1 LTATPATPDALSPA
15 EKEVADLCAELIR
28 IDSSNYGDGSGPG
41 ERAAGEA
48 VMARLAEVGIDAT
61 YVESAPGRGNV
72 ITRVEGT
79 DPSLPALL
87 VHGHLDVVP
96 ANAADWS
103 VDPFAGEVRD
113 GYIWGRGAVD
123 MKDMDAMML
132 AVLRQLTRDGRRPRR
147 DLVFAWLADEEAGS
161 VHGAKWL
168 SVNHPELFEG
178 VTEAISEVGGYSL
191 EVDPSLRLYLIE
203 TAQKGL
209 AWMKLIADG
218 TAGHGSMLN
227 SDNAVTEIA
236 QAVAR
241 IGAHPWPTTLTPTVR
256 RFLTEV
262 ADAYGIPFDENDPG
276 PILDRIGP
284 LVRFVGATLSHTA
297 NPTQLG
303 AGYKANVIPG
313 QASAVIDGR
322 FLPGHEEDFFKT
334 VDSLMGPK
342 VRREFVHHD
351 IALETTFDG
360 ALVESMIAALKAED
374 PAARAIPYCMSG
386 GTDNKSFSEE
396 LGVRGFGFVPLR
408 LPAELD
414 FASMFHGVD
423 ERVPVDALQFGV
435 RVLDRLLLNY

>member
-1 LTATPATPDALSPA
+1 MTPA
-15 EKEVADLCAELIR
+15 EKEVADLCVELIR
-28 IDSSNYGDGSGPG
+28 VDSSNYGDGSGPG
-41 ERAAGEA
+41 ERAAAEV
-48 VMARLAEVGIDAT
+48 VMARLDEVGIEST
-61 YVESAPGRGNV
+61 YIESEPGRGNV
-72 ITRVEGT
+72 VTRVEGS
-79 DPSLPALL
+79 DSSLPALL

-132 AVLRQLTRDGRRPRR
+132 AVLRQMKREGKKPKRDI
-147 DLVFAWLADEEAGS
+147 VFAWVADEEAGG
-161 VHGAKWL
+161 VYGAKHL
-168 SVNHPELFEG
+168 TAHHPELFEG
-178 VTEAISEVGGYSL
+178 VTESISEVGGYSL

-227 SDNAVTEIA
+227 SDNAVTEVA
-236 QAVAR
+236 KAVAR
-241 IGAHPWPTTLTPTVR
+241 IGAHEWPITLTPTVR
-256 RFLTEV
+256 TFLTEV
-262 ADAYGIPFDENDPG
+262 ADAFQIPFDPANPQNV
-276 PILDRIGP
+276 LDKIGP
-284 LVRFVGATLSHTA
+284 LVRFVGATLSHTS

-303 AGYKANVIPG
+303 AGYKSNVIPG
-313 QASAVIDGR
+313 QATAVVDGR

-334 VDSLMGPK
+334 VDSLIGEK

-374 PAARAIPYCMSG
+374 PTARAVPYCMSG
-386 GTDNKSFSEE
+386 GTDNKTFFAD
-396 LGVRGFGFVPLR
+396 LNIRGFGFVPLR
-408 LPAELD
+408 LPKDMD
-414 FASMFHGVD
+414 FAAMFHGVD
-423 ERVPVDALQFGV
+423 ERVPVEALQFGV

>member
-1 LTATPATPDALSPA
+1 MTPA
-15 EKEVADLCAELIR
+15 ENEVADLCVELIKV
-28 IDSSNYGDGSGPG
+28 DSSNYGDDSGPG
-41 ERAAGEA
+41 ERAAAEV
-48 VMARLAEVGIDAT
+48 VMARLAEVGIEAT
-61 YVESAPGRGNV
+61 YLESAPGRGNV
-72 ITRVEGT
+72 ITRVEGS

-113 GYIWGRGAVD
+113 GYVWGRGAVD

-147 DLVFAWLADEEAGS
+147 DLVFAWLADEEAGGNL
-161 VHGAKWL
+161 GAKYL
-168 SVNHPELFEG
+168 TKHHPGLFEG

-191 EVDPSLRLYLIE
+191 EIDPSLRLYLIE

-209 AWMKLIADG
+209 SWMRLMADG

-227 SDNAVTEIA
+227 PDNAVTEVA
-236 QAVAR
+236 KAVAR
-241 IGAHPWPTTLTPTVR
+241 IGAHDWPLTYTPTVR
-256 RFLTEV
+256 RFLTEM
-262 ADAYGIPFDENDPG
+262 ADAYGLPFDEDDPG
-276 PILDRIGP
+276 PLLDRLGP
-284 LVRFVGATLSHTA
+284 LVRFVGATLRHTA
-297 NPTQLG
+297 NPTQLD

-313 QASAVIDGR
+313 QASAVVDGR
-322 FLPGHEEDFFKT
+322 FLPGFEDEFFAT
-334 VDSLMGPK
+334 IDSLIGPK

-386 GTDNKSFSEE
+386 GTDNKTFFAD
-396 LGVRGFGFVPLR
+396 LNVRGFGFVPLR
-408 LPAELD
+408 LPAGLD

-423 ERVPVDALQFGV
+423 ERVPVEALQFGV

>member
-1 LTATPATPDALSPA
+1 MTSAEPMTPA
-15 EKEVADLCAELIR
+15 EKEVADLCVELIR
-28 IDSSNYGDGSGPG
+28 VDSSNYGDGSGPG
-41 ERAAGEA
+41 ERAAAEV
-48 VMARLAEVGIDAT
+48 VMARLAEVGIEAT
-61 YVESAPGRGNV
+61 YVESEPGRGNV
-72 ITRVEGT
+72 VTRVEGS

-132 AVLRQLTRDGRRPRR
+132 AVLRQLKREGRRPRR
-147 DLVFAWLADEEAGS
+147 DIVFAWLADEEAGG
-161 VHGAKWL
+161 VYGAKYL
-168 SVNHPELFEG
+168 TAHHPELFEG
-178 VTEAISEVGGYSL
+178 VTESISEVGGYSL

-209 AWMKLIADG
+209 AWMKLTADG

-227 SDNAVTEIA
+227 DDNAVTEVA
-236 QAVAR
+236 RAVAR
-241 IGAHPWPTTLTPTVR
+241 IGEHDWPLTYTPTVR
-256 RFLTEV
+256 QFLTEV
-262 ADAYGIPFDENDPG
+262 ADAFGLEFDEADPQ
-276 PILDRIGP
+276 PVLDRIGP
-284 LVRFVGATLSHTA
+284 LVRFVGATLRHTA
-297 NPTQLG
+297 NPTQLA
-303 AGYKANVIPG
+303 AGYKSNVIPG
-313 QASAVIDGR
+313 QATAVVDGR
-322 FLPGHEEDFFKT
+322 FLPGFEEDFFKT
-334 VDSLMGPK
+334 VDSLIGPK

-374 PAARAIPYCMSG
+374 PTARAVPYCMSG
-386 GTDNKSFSEE
+386 GTDNKTFFAD

-408 LPAELD
+408 LPAGMD
-414 FASMFHGVD
+414 FAAMFHGVD
-423 ERVPVDALQFGV
+423 ERVPVDALRFGV

>member
-1 LTATPATPDALSPA
+1 MTPA
-15 EKEVADLCAELIR
+15 ENEVADLCVELIKV
-28 IDSSNYGDGSGPG
+28 DSSNYGDDSGPG
-41 ERAAGEA
+41 ERAAAEV
-48 VMARLAEVGIDAT
+48 VMARLAEVGIEAT
-61 YVESAPGRGNV
+61 YLESAPGRGNV
-72 ITRVEGT
+72 ITRVEGS

-113 GYIWGRGAVD
+113 GYVWGRGAVD

-147 DLVFAWLADEEAGS
+147 DLVFAWLADEEAGGNL
-161 VHGAKWL
+161 GAKYL
-168 SVNHPELFEG
+168 TKHHPGLFEG

-191 EVDPSLRLYLIE
+191 EIDPSLRLYLIE

-209 AWMKLIADG
+209 SWMRLMADG
-218 TAGHGSMLN
+218 TAGHGSMLHP
-227 SDNAVTEIA
+227 DNAVTEVA
-236 QAVAR
+236 KAVAR
-241 IGAHPWPTTLTPTVR
+241 IGAHDWPLTYTPTVR
-256 RFLTEV
+256 RFLTEM
-262 ADAYGIPFDENDPG
+262 ADAYGLEFDEADPG
-276 PILDRIGP
+276 PLLDRLGP
-284 LVRFVGATLSHTA
+284 LVRFVGATLRHTA
-297 NPTQLG
+297 NPTQLD

-313 QASAVIDGR
+313 QASAVVDGR
-322 FLPGHEEDFFKT
+322 YLPGYEDEFFAT
-334 VDSLMGPK
+334 IDSLMGPK

-386 GTDNKSFSEE
+386 GTDNKTFFAD
-396 LGVRGFGFVPLR
+396 LNVRGFGFVPLR
-408 LPAELD
+408 LPADLD
-414 FASMFHGVD
+414 FAAMFHGVD
-423 ERVPVDALQFGV
+423 ERVPVEALQFGV

>member
-1 LTATPATPDALSPA
+1 MTPTTPAEITA
-15 EKEVADLCAELIR
+15 ENEVADLCAELIR
-28 IDSSNYGDGSGPG
+28 VDTSNYGDGTGPG
-41 ERAAGEA
+41 ERAAAEV
-48 VMARLAEVGIDAT
+48 VMARLAEVGIEGT
-61 YVESAPGRGNV
+61 YVESEPGRGNV

-132 AVLRQLTRDGRRPRR
+132 ALLRQLTREGRRPRR
-147 DLVFAWLADEEAGS
+147 DLVFAWVADEEAGGNL
-161 VHGAKWL
+161 GAKYL
-168 SVNHPELFEG
+168 TKHHADLFEG

-209 AWMKLIADG
+209 GWMKLIADG

-227 SDNAVTEIA
+227 ADNAVAEVA
-236 QAVAR
+236 RAVAR
-241 IGAHPWPTTLTPTVR
+241 VGDHQWPITLTPTVR

-262 ADAYGIPFDENDPG
+262 ADAFGIPFDENDPA
-276 PILDRIGP
+276 PVLERIGP
-284 LVRFVGATLSHTA
+284 LVRFVGATLQHTA

-313 QASAVIDGR
+313 QATAVIDGR
-322 FLPGHEEDFFKT
+322 FLPGREDEFFAT
-334 VDSLMGPK
+334 VDELIGPK

-374 PAARAIPYCMSG
+374 PTARAVPYCMSG
-386 GTDNKSFSEE
+386 GTDNKAFFED

-408 LPAELD
+408 LPADMD
-414 FASMFHGVD
+414 FSSMFHGVD
-423 ERVPVDALQFGV
+423 ERVPVEALQFGV

>member
-1 LTATPATPDALSPA
+1 MTPAEL
-15 EKEVADLCAELIR
+15 EVADLCVELIR
-28 IDSSNYGDGSGPG
+28 VDSSNYGDGSGPG
-41 ERAAGEA
+41 ERAAAEV
-48 VMARLAEVGIDAT
+48 VMARLAEVGIEAT
-61 YVESAPGRGNV
+61 YLESAPGRGNV

-96 ANAADWS
+96 ANAADWT
-103 VDPFAGEVRD
+103 VDPFSGEVRD

-147 DLVFAWLADEEAGS
+147 DLVFAWLADEEAGGTF
-161 VHGAKWL
+161 GAKYL
-168 SVNHPELFEG
+168 TKHHPGLFEG

-209 AWMKLIADG
+209 AWMKLVADG

-227 SDNAVTEIA
+227 SDNAVTEVA
-236 QAVAR
+236 KAVAR
-241 IGAHPWPTTLTPTVR
+241 IGSHDWPLAYTPTVR
-256 RFLTEV
+256 RFLAEI
-262 ADAYGIPFDENDPG
+262 ADAYALPFDEDDPSVL
-276 PILDRIGP
+276 LDRLGP
-284 LVRFVGATLSHTA
+284 LVRFVGATLRHTA
-297 NPTQLG
+297 NPTQLD
-303 AGYKANVIPG
+303 AGYKSNVIPG

-322 FLPGHEEDFFKT
+322 FLPGFEDDFFKT
-334 VDSLMGPK
+334 IDSLIGPK

-386 GTDNKSFSEE
+386 GTDNKTFFAD
-396 LGVRGFGFVPLR
+396 LDIRGFGFVPLR
-408 LPAELD
+408 LPAGMD

-435 RVLDRLLLNY
+435 RVLERLLLDY

>member
-1 LTATPATPDALSPA
+1 MTPA
-15 EKEVADLCAELIR
+15 EKEVADLCVELIR
-28 IDSSNYGDGSGPG
+28 VDSSNYGDGTGPG
-41 ERAAGEA
+41 ERAAGEV
-48 VMARLAEVGIDAT
+48 VMARLAEVGIEAT

-72 ITRVEGT
+72 VTRVEGT

-132 AVLRQLTRDGRRPRR
+132 AVLRQLKREGRRPRR
-147 DLVFAWLADEEAGS
+147 DIVFAWVADEEAGG
-161 VHGAKWL
+161 VYGAKYL
-168 SVNHPELFEG
+168 TAHHPELFEG
-178 VTEAISEVGGYSL
+178 VTESISEVGGYSL

-209 AWMKLIADG
+209 AWMKLTADG

-236 QAVAR
+236 KAVAR
-241 IGAHPWPTTLTPTVR
+241 IGDHDWPLTYTPTVR
-256 RFLTEV
+256 QFLTEV
-262 ADAYGIPFDENDPG
+262 ADAFGIPFDESDPQ

-284 LVRFVGATLSHTA
+284 LVRFVGATLRNTT

-303 AGYKANVIPG
+303 AGYKSNVIPG
-313 QASAVIDGR
+313 QATAVIDGR
-322 FLPGHEEDFFKT
+322 FLPGFEEEFFKT
-334 VDSLMGPK
+334 FDSLMGPR

-360 ALVESMIAALKAED
+360 ALVESMIAALKTED

-386 GTDNKSFSEE
+386 GTDNKTFFAD

-408 LPAELD
+408 LPADMD

>member
-1 LTATPATPDALSPA
+1 MTTPA
-15 EKEVADLCAELIR
+15 ENEVADLCVELIR
-28 IDSSNYGDGSGPG
+28 VDSSNYGDGSGPG
-41 ERAAGEA
+41 ERAAAEV
-48 VMARLAEVGIDAT
+48 VMSRLAEVGIDAT
-61 YVESAPGRGNV
+61 YVESEPGRGNV
-72 ITRVEGT
+72 ITRIEGT

-96 ANAADWS
+96 ANAADWT

-132 AVLRQLTRDGRRPRR
+132 AVLRQIKREGRRPRR
-147 DLVFAWLADEEAGS
+147 DLVFAWVADEEAGG
-161 VHGAKWL
+161 VYGAKYL
-168 SVNHPELFEG
+168 TAHHPELFEG

-227 SDNAVTEIA
+227 DDNAVTEVA
-236 QAVAR
+236 RAVAR
-241 IGAHPWPTTLTPTVR
+241 IGDHDWPLTYTPTVR

-262 ADAYGIPFDENDPG
+262 ADAFGIPFDEDDPQ
-276 PILDRIGP
+276 PILDKIGP
-284 LVRFVGATLSHTA
+284 LVRFVGATLRHTT

-303 AGYKANVIPG
+303 AGYKSNVIPG
-313 QASAVIDGR
+313 QATAVVDGR
-322 FLPGHEEDFFKT
+322 FLPGFEEEFFKT
-334 VDSLMGPK
+334 VDGLLGPK
-342 VRREFVHHD
+342 VRREFIHHD
-351 IALETTFDG
+351 IALETSFDG
-360 ALVESMIAALKAED
+360 ALVESMIAALKEED

-386 GTDNKSFSEE
+386 GTDNKTFFAD

-408 LPAELD
+408 LPADMD
-414 FASMFHGVD
+414 FAAMFHGVD

>member
-1 LTATPATPDALSPA
+1 MTSVA
-15 EKEVADLCAELIR
+15 ENEVADLCVELIR
-28 IDSSNYGDGSGPG
+28 ADSSNYGDGSGPG
-41 ERAAGEA
+41 ERAAAE
-48 VMARLAEVGIDAT
+48 VIMARLDEVGLDYT
-61 YVESAPGRGNV
+61 YVESEPGRGNV
-72 ITRVEGT
+72 ITRVEGS
-79 DPSLPALL
+79 DPALPALL

-103 VDPFAGEVRD
+103 VDPFGGEIRD

-132 AVLRQLTRDGRRPRR
+132 AVLRQLKNEGRRPRR
-147 DLVFAWLADEEAGS
+147 DLVFAWVADEEAGG
-161 VHGAKWL
+161 VYGAKYL
-168 SVNHPELFEG
+168 TANHPELFEG
-178 VTEAISEVGGYSL
+178 VTESISEVGGYSL

-209 AWMKLIADG
+209 AWMKLVADG

-236 QAVAR
+236 KAVAR
-241 IGAHPWPTTLTPTVR
+241 IGDHSWPITLTPTVR
-256 RFLTEV
+256 TFLTEV
-262 ADAYGIPFDENDPG
+262 ADAFGVPFDPEDPSNV
-276 PILDRIGP
+276 LDRIGP
-284 LVRFVGATLSHTA
+284 LVRFVGATLSHTT

-303 AGYKANVIPG
+303 AGYKSNVIPG
-313 QASAVIDGR
+313 QATAVIDGR

-334 VDSLMGPK
+334 LDALLGEK

-374 PAARAIPYCMSG
+374 PAARAVPYCMSG
-386 GTDNKSFSEE
+386 GTDNKTFFAD

-408 LPAELD
+408 LPKELD

-423 ERVPVDALQFGV
+423 ERVPVEALQFGV
-435 RVLDRLLLNY
+435 RVLDRLLLDY

>member
-1 LTATPATPDALSPA
+1 MTPA
-15 EKEVADLCAELIR
+15 EKEVADLCVELIR
-28 IDSSNYGDGSGPG
+28 VDSSNYGDGSGPG
-41 ERAAGEA
+41 ERAAAEV
-48 VMARLAEVGIDAT
+48 VMARLDEAGIEST
-61 YVESAPGRGNV
+61 YIESEPGRGNV
-72 ITRVEGT
+72 VTRVEGS
-79 DPSLPALL
+79 DSSLPALL

-132 AVLRQLTRDGRRPRR
+132 AVLRQMKREGRKPKRDI
-147 DLVFAWLADEEAGS
+147 VFAWVADEEAGG
-161 VHGAKWL
+161 VYGAKYL
-168 SVNHPELFEG
+168 TAHHPELFEG
-178 VTEAISEVGGYSL
+178 VTESISEVGGYSL

-227 SDNAVTEIA
+227 SDNAVTEVA
-236 QAVAR
+236 KAVAR
-241 IGAHPWPTTLTPTVR
+241 IGAHEWPITLTPTVR
-256 RFLTEV
+256 TFLTEV
-262 ADAYGIPFDENDPG
+262 ADAFQIPFDPANPQNV
-276 PILDRIGP
+276 LDKIGP
-284 LVRFVGATLSHTA
+284 LVRFVGATLSHTS

-303 AGYKANVIPG
+303 AGYKSNVIPG
-313 QASAVIDGR
+313 QATAVVDGR

-334 VDSLMGPK
+334 IDSLIGEK

-374 PAARAIPYCMSG
+374 PTARAVPYCMSG
-386 GTDNKSFSEE
+386 GTDNKTFFAD
-396 LGVRGFGFVPLR
+396 LNIRGFGFVPLR
-408 LPAELD
+408 LPKDMD
-414 FASMFHGVD
+414 FAAMFHGVD
-423 ERVPVDALQFGV
+423 ERVPVEALQFGV

>member
-1 LTATPATPDALSPA
+1 MTPA
-15 EKEVADLCAELIR
+15 EKEVADLCVELIR
-28 IDSSNYGDGSGPG
+28 VDSSNYGDGSGPG
-41 ERAAGEA
+41 ERAAAEV
-48 VMARLAEVGIDAT
+48 VMARLDEAGIEST
-61 YVESAPGRGNV
+61 YIESEPGRGNV
-72 ITRVEGT
+72 VTRVEGS
-79 DPSLPALL
+79 DSSLPALL

-132 AVLRQLTRDGRRPRR
+132 AVLRQMKREGKKPKRDI
-147 DLVFAWLADEEAGS
+147 VFAWVADEEAGG
-161 VHGAKWL
+161 VYGAKHL
-168 SVNHPELFEG
+168 TAHHPELFEG
-178 VTEAISEVGGYSL
+178 VTESISEVGGYSL

-227 SDNAVTEIA
+227 SDNAVTEVA
-236 QAVAR
+236 KAVAR
-241 IGAHPWPTTLTPTVR
+241 IGAHEWPITLTPTVR
-256 RFLTEV
+256 TFLTEV
-262 ADAYGIPFDENDPG
+262 ADAFQIPFDPANPQNV
-276 PILDRIGP
+276 LDKIGP
-284 LVRFVGATLSHTA
+284 LVRFVGATLSHTS

-303 AGYKANVIPG
+303 AGYKSNVIPG
-313 QASAVIDGR
+313 QATAVVDGR

-334 VDSLMGPK
+334 IDSLIGEK

-374 PAARAIPYCMSG
+374 PTARAVPYCMSG
-386 GTDNKSFSEE
+386 GTDNKTFFAD
-396 LGVRGFGFVPLR
+396 LNIRGFGFVPLR
-408 LPAELD
+408 LPKDMD
-414 FASMFHGVD
+414 FAAMFHGVD
-423 ERVPVDALQFGV
+423 ERVPVEALQFGV

>member
-1 LTATPATPDALSPA
+1 MTPA
-15 EKEVADLCAELIR
+15 EKEVADLCVELIR
-28 IDSSNYGDGSGPG
+28 VDSSNYGDGTGPG
-41 ERAAGEA
+41 ERAAAEV
-48 VMARLAEVGIDAT
+48 VMARLDEVGIEST
-61 YVESAPGRGNV
+61 YIESEPGRGNV
-72 ITRVEGT
+72 VTRVEGS
-79 DPSLPALL
+79 DSSLPALL

-132 AVLRQLTRDGRRPRR
+132 AVLRQMKREGKKPKRDI
-147 DLVFAWLADEEAGS
+147 VFAWVADEEAGG
-161 VHGAKWL
+161 VYGAKHL
-168 SVNHPELFEG
+168 TAHHPELFEG
-178 VTEAISEVGGYSL
+178 VTESISEVGGYSL

-227 SDNAVTEIA
+227 SDNAVTEVA
-236 QAVAR
+236 KAVAR
-241 IGAHPWPTTLTPTVR
+241 IGAHEWPITLTPTVR
-256 RFLTEV
+256 TFLTEV
-262 ADAYGIPFDENDPG
+262 ADAFQIPFDPADPQNV
-276 PILDRIGP
+276 LDKIGP
-284 LVRFVGATLSHTA
+284 LVRFVGATLSHTS

-303 AGYKANVIPG
+303 AGYKSNVIPG
-313 QASAVIDGR
+313 QATAVVDGR

-334 VDSLMGPK
+334 VDSLIGEK

-374 PAARAIPYCMSG
+374 PTARAVPYCMSG
-386 GTDNKSFSEE
+386 GTDNKTFFAD
-396 LGVRGFGFVPLR
+396 LNIRGFGFVPLR
-408 LPAELD
+408 LPKDMD
-414 FASMFHGVD
+414 FAAMFHGVD
-423 ERVPVDALQFGV
+423 ERVPVEALQFGV

>member
-1 LTATPATPDALSPA
+1 MTPA
-15 EKEVADLCAELIR
+15 ENEVADLCVELIR
-28 IDSSNYGDGSGPG
+28 ADSSNYGDGSGPG
-41 ERAAGEA
+41 ERAAAEV
-48 VMARLAEVGIDAT
+48 VMARLAEVGIEHT
-61 YVESAPGRGNV
+61 YIESEPGRGNV
-72 ITRVEGT
+72 ITRVEGS

-132 AVLRQLTRDGRRPRR
+132 AVLRQLKREGRKPRR
-147 DLVFAWLADEEAGS
+147 DIVFAWVADEEAGG
-161 VHGAKWL
+161 VYGAKYL
-168 SVNHPELFEG
+168 TAHHPELFEG
-178 VTEAISEVGGYSL
+178 VTESISEVGGYSL

-236 QAVAR
+236 KAVAR
-241 IGAHPWPTTLTPTVR
+241 IGEHDWPLTYTPTVR

-262 ADAYGIPFDENDPG
+262 ADAFGIPFDENDPE
-276 PILDRIGP
+276 PVLAKIGP
-284 LVRFVGATLSHTA
+284 LVRFVGATLRNTV
-297 NPTQLG
+297 NPTQLN
-303 AGYKANVIPG
+303 AGYKSNVIPG
-313 QASAVIDGR
+313 QATAVIDGR
-322 FLPGHEEDFFKT
+322 FLPGYEEEFFKT
-334 VDSLMGPK
+334 VDSLLGSS

-360 ALVESMIAALKAED
+360 DLVESMIAALKSED

-386 GTDNKSFSEE
+386 GTDNKTFFAD

-408 LPAELD
+408 LPADMD

-435 RVLDRLLLNY
+435 RVLDKLLLHY

>member
-1 LTATPATPDALSPA
+1 MTPA
-15 EKEVADLCAELIR
+15 EKEVADLCVELIR
-28 IDSSNYGDGSGPG
+28 VDSSNYGDGSGPG
-41 ERAAGEA
+41 ERAAAEV
-48 VMARLAEVGIDAT
+48 VMARLDEVGIEST
-61 YVESAPGRGNV
+61 YIESEPGRGNV
-72 ITRVEGT
+72 VTRVEGS
-79 DPSLPALL
+79 DSSLPALL

-132 AVLRQLTRDGRRPRR
+132 AVLRQMKREVRKPKRDI
-147 DLVFAWLADEEAGS
+147 VFAWVADEEAGG
-161 VHGAKWL
+161 VYGAKHL
-168 SVNHPELFEG
+168 TAHHPELFEG
-178 VTEAISEVGGYSL
+178 VTESISEVGGYSL

-227 SDNAVTEIA
+227 SDNAVTEVA
-236 QAVAR
+236 KAVAR
-241 IGAHPWPTTLTPTVR
+241 IGAHEWPITLTPTVR
-256 RFLTEV
+256 TFLTEV
-262 ADAYGIPFDENDPG
+262 ADAFQIPFDPANPQNV
-276 PILDRIGP
+276 LDKIGP
-284 LVRFVGATLSHTA
+284 LVRFVGATLSHTS

-303 AGYKANVIPG
+303 AGYKSNVIPG
-313 QASAVIDGR
+313 QATAVVDGR

-334 VDSLMGPK
+334 VDSLIGEK

-374 PAARAIPYCMSG
+374 PTARAVPYCMSG
-386 GTDNKSFSEE
+386 GTDNKTFFAD
-396 LGVRGFGFVPLR
+396 LNIRGFGFVPLR
-408 LPAELD
+408 LPKDMD
-414 FASMFHGVD
+414 FAAMFHGVD
-423 ERVPVDALQFGV
+423 ERVPVEALQFGV

>member
-1 LTATPATPDALSPA
+1 MTPTTPA
-15 EKEVADLCAELIR
+15 ENEVAELCVELIR
-28 IDSSNYGDGSGPG
+28 VDSSNYGDGSGPG
-41 ERAAGEA
+41 ERATAEV

-61 YVESAPGRGNV
+61 YIESAPGRGNV

-96 ANAADWS
+96 ANAADWT
-103 VDPFAGEVRD
+103 VDPFGGEVRD

-147 DLVFAWLADEEAGS
+147 DLVFAWVADEEAGG
-161 VHGAKWL
+161 VYGAKHL
-168 SVNHPELFEG
+168 TKNHPELFEG

-209 AWMKLIADG
+209 AWMKLTADG

-236 QAVAR
+236 KAVAR
-241 IGAHPWPTTLTPTVR
+241 IGSHEWPITLTPTVR

-262 ADAYGIPFDENDPG
+262 ADAFGIPFDEANPG

-284 LVRFVGATLSHTA
+284 LVRFVGATLNHTV

-303 AGYKANVIPG
+303 AGYKSNVIPG
-313 QASAVIDGR
+313 QATAVVDGR

-334 VDSLMGPK
+334 VDALIGPK

-360 ALVESMIAALKAED
+360 ALVESMIEALKAED
-374 PAARAIPYCMSG
+374 PTARAVPYCMSG
-386 GTDNKSFSEE
+386 GTDNKTFFDD

-408 LPAELD
+408 LPADMD

-423 ERVPVDALQFGV
+423 ERVPVEALQFGV

>member
-1 LTATPATPDALSPA
+1 MTPA
-15 EKEVADLCAELIR
+15 EKEVADLCVELIR
-28 IDSSNYGDGSGPG
+28 ADSSNYGDGTGTG
-41 ERAAGEA
+41 ERAAAEV
-48 VMARLAEVGIDAT
+48 VMSRLAEVGID
-61 YVESAPGRGNV
+61 YEYIESEPGRGNV
-72 ITRVEGT
+72 ITRVAGS

-132 AVLRQLTRDGRRPRR
+132 ALIRQLKREGRQPRR
-147 DLVFAWLADEEAGS
+147 DLVFAWVADEEAGG
-161 VHGAKWL
+161 VYGAKYL
-168 SVNHPELFEG
+168 TAHHRDLFEG

-209 AWMKLIADG
+209 AWMKLTADG

-236 QAVAR
+236 RAVAR
-241 IGAHPWPTTLTPTVR
+241 IGEHDWPLTYTPTVR

-262 ADAYGIPFDENDPG
+262 ASAFEIEFDEDDPQ
-276 PILDRIGP
+276 PVLDRIGP
-284 LVRFVGATLSHTA
+284 LVRFVGATLRHTT

-303 AGYKANVIPG
+303 AGYKSNVIPG
-313 QASAVIDGR
+313 QATAVIDGR
-322 FLPGHEEDFFKT
+322 FLPGFEEDFFKT
-334 VDSLMGPK
+334 VDSLLGPK

-351 IALETTFDG
+351 IALETSFDG
-360 ALVESMIAALKAED
+360 DLVESMIAAIKAED

-386 GTDNKSFSEE
+386 GTDNKTFFADM
-396 LGVRGFGFVPLR
+396 GVRGFGFVPLR
-408 LPAELD
+408 LPGDMD

-423 ERVPVDALQFGV
+423 ERVPVDALHFGV
-435 RVLDRLLLNY
+435 RVLERLLVNY

>member
-1 LTATPATPDALSPA
+1 MTPA
-15 EKEVADLCAELIR
+15 EKEVADLCVELIR
-28 IDSSNYGDGSGPG
+28 VDSSNYGDGSGPG
-41 ERAAGEA
+41 ERAAAEV
-48 VMARLAEVGIDAT
+48 VMARLAEVGIEAE
-61 YVESAPGRGNV
+61 YVESEPGRGNV
-72 ITRVEGT
+72 VTRIEGT

-132 AVLRQLTRDGRRPRR
+132 ALLRQMKREGRRPRR
-147 DLVFAWLADEEAGS
+147 DLVFAWLADEEAGG
-161 VHGAKWL
+161 VYGAKYL
-168 SVNHPELFEG
+168 TAHHPGLFEG

-209 AWMKLIADG
+209 SWMKLIADG

-236 QAVAR
+236 RAVAR
-241 IGAHPWPTTLTPTVR
+241 IGEYDWPLTYTPTVR

-262 ADAYGIPFDENDPG
+262 ADAFGIPFDEADPA
-276 PILDRIGP
+276 PVLDKIGP
-284 LVRFVGATLSHTA
+284 LIRFVGATLHNTT
-297 NPTQLG
+297 NPTQLD
-303 AGYKANVIPG
+303 AGYKSNVIPG
-313 QASAVIDGR
+313 QATAVIDGR
-322 FLPGHEEDFFKT
+322 FLPGFEEEFFKT
-334 VDSLMGPK
+334 VDSLMGPR

-386 GTDNKSFSEE
+386 GTDNKTFFAD
-396 LGVRGFGFVPLR
+396 LGVRGLGFVPLR
-408 LPAELD
+408 LPADMD
-414 FASMFHGVD
+414 FSSMFHGVD
-423 ERVPVDALQFGV
+423 ERVPVEALQFGV